1 MTKETMIYTI
11 KDTETN
17 KTFQW
22 TLTEVLAEIN
32 RDRSGDWQDYDQTDW
47 REGWNFWVEEEGYL
61 TMIKD

>member
-1 MTKETMIYTI
+1 MTYTI

-17 KTFQW
+17 RTFQW

-32 RDRSGDWQDYDQTDW
+32 RDRPDGWLDYDETDWQEGW
-47 REGWNFWVEEEGYL
+47 REFVEVDGYL

>member
-1 MTKETMIYTI
+1 M

-17 KTFQW
+17 RTFQW

-32 RDRSGDWQDYDQTDW
+32 RDRSGDWQDYDETDW